1 MDRFRRHRDDAEEPQ
16 RREGSPAEPHERT
29 PAATGRREPPRV
41 ADEREDERR
50 AREGRM
56 NRSQDRSDLSVVS
69 RGTRIEGTV
78 AAAGSL
84 RVDGDVKGKI
94 TAAKEVS
101 LSPGGRVEANIEAT
115 DITLAGQVKGNLEA
129 RGDVSLPADSR
140 LDGSIRARNVQIGG
154 VVKGDVVGQGNV
166 ELGPSARVEGDI
178 RSKRLTIAAGAVF
191 IGSSAM
197 DEAG

>member
-1 MDRFRRHRDDAEEPQ
+1 MDRLRRHRDHGQEPEEP
-16 RREGSPAEPHERT
+16 PAEPPDRL
-29 PAATGRREPPRV
+29 PAATDQGEPPR
-41 ADEREDERR
+41 AANGREERR
-50 AREGRM
+50 RGREGRID
-56 NRSQDRSDLSVVS
+56 RSQDGSDLSVVS

-115 DITLAGQVKGNLEA
+115 DITLGGQVMGNLEA
-129 RGDVSLPADSR
+129 KGDVSLPADSR
-140 LDGSIRARNVQIGG
+140 LDGNIRARNVQIGG
-154 VVKGDVVGQGNV
+154 EVKGDVEGRGTV

-178 RSKRLTIAAGAVF
+178 RSKRLAIAAGAVF

-197 DEAG
+197 DESG